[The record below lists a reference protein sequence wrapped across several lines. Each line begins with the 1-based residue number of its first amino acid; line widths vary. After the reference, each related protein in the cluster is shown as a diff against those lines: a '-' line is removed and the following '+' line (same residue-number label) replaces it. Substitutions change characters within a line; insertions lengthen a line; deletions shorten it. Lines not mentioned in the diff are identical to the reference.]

1 MESYEEVQKFERP
14 ATGSGSR
21 PASSGGLSP
30 EHNLLKIL
38 FTDLKET
45 TKVQNELSEK
55 NLSLMHLYWDNTG
68 EVSNFADFE
77 ARYCLDKG
85 LMSTKEAKEIYN
97 KLEDDFQATVQGALD
112 RIYDACYGSM
122 QTKQSKERLALVK
135 NMKIDELGMVSQME
149 AMTVFAKIHFNDRT
163 LLLKVNE
170 VYQEVFEEELQMRHL
185 RMMF

>member
-85 LMSTKEAKEIYN
+85 LMSTQEAGEVYR
-97 KLEDDFQATVQGALD
+97 KLEASWPDCA
-112 RIYDACYGSM
+112 
-122 QTKQSKERLALVK
+122 KQPIKCQRH
-135 NMKIDELGMVSQME
+135 N
-149 AMTVFAKIHFNDRT
+149 R
-163 LLLKVNE
+163 LLLS
-170 VYQEVFEEELQMRHL
+170 LQKNADKIQAKQTFQMSIISLKGRFL
-185 RMMF
+185 IS